1 MERLTIVELKT
12 ICKENKLKVSGN
24 KTQLVERIN
33 SHKRT
38 TTAAKVIQR
47 SFRNHLA
54 RQFNYYKG
62 NHLKSKCTNETDF
75 YSLDELSDISYE
87 QFFAFKD
94 VTGHVYGWDVAS
106 LWNLIVKTKP
116 GEKIVN
122 PYNCQPFPP
131 EMWSSLKK
139 VVVLARAMR
148 IPINYTLDSDEKYV
162 NTFDSK
168 VLSTFQHINS
178 LGNYADHNWLL
189 ALDPIQLTRFLSEL
203 SDIWSYRAGL
213 TNESRALIC
222 RTVPFYRIHNADYNT
237 LREITLATINN
248 LVYSGVSDEYKQLGA
263 MYVLTALTTVSIDAA
278 NSLPWLYASV
288 C

>member
-1 MERLTIVELKT
+1 MERLTVVELKT
-12 ICKENKLKVSGN
+12 ICKEYKLKVSGN

-33 SHKRT
+33 SYKRT
-38 TTAAKVIQR
+38 TNASKVIQR

-62 NHLKSKCTNETDF
+62 QHLKSKCTNETDF
-75 YSLDELSDISYE
+75 YSLDELSELSYE

-94 VTGHVYGWDVAS
+94 VTGHVYGWDIAS
-106 LWNLIVKTKP
+106 LWNLIIKTKP

-131 EMWSSLKK
+131 EMWSCLKK
-139 VVVLARAMR
+139 MIIIGKAMMM
-148 IPINYTLDSDEKYV
+148 PINYSLDTDQTYA
-162 NTFDSK
+162 NTYENK

-189 ALDPIQLTRFLSEL
+189 ELDAIQLTRFLSEL
-203 SDIWSYRAGL
+203 NDIWAYRAGL
-213 TNESRALIC
+213 TNETRMLIC
-222 RTVPFYRIHNADYNT
+222 GTNPFYTIRNASYDE
-237 LREITLATINN
+237 LREITLITVNN
-248 LVYSGVSDEYKQLGA
+248 LVYSGETDEYKQLGA
-263 MYVLTALTTVSIDAA
+263 MYVLTALTTVSFAAA
-278 NSLPWLYASV
+278 NALPWLYASV